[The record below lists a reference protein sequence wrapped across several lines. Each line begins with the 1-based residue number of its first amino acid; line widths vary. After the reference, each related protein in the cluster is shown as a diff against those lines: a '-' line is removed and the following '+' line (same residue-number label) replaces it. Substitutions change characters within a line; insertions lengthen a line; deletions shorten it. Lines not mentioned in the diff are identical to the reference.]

1 MNLSN
6 TKIEI
11 ITCDAGDWVIVK
23 VDDKIFD
30 QGHSVNF
37 VELLKFL
44 GYEIKH
50 TNVSDDEMIDLAY

>member
-1 MNLSN
+1 MNPSN

-11 ITCDAGDWVIVK
+11 ITCDAGDWVVVK
-23 VDDKIFD
+23 VNDKIFD
-30 QGHSVNF
+30 QRHSINSITF

-50 TNVSDDEMIDLAY
+50 TNVSDD